1 MTIWSSHVT
10 PAYSLGFEHA
20 LYDHEAKVWDGFAL
34 SVTYKGSVLPLLDAT
49 CHRCVGGGQLLQ
61 HPSPQP
67 GVAPILHLWSC
78 ELFME

>member
-1 MTIWSSHVT
+1 MT

-49 CHRCVGGGQLLQ
+49 CHRCVGGGPLPKGRLN
-61 HPSPQP
+61 
-67 GVAPILHLWSC
+67 C
-78 ELFME
+78 EGRQ